1 MKKSPLPVAALTLA
15 LASLLAAANYLLAV
29 FFVMHLEPWLWST
42 LAGVLTLAALVHLFI
57 KAKRDEDGKVFGR
70 ALGGLLNLGET
81 RSALTPAAWVLWGGT
96 ILISF
101 REQLPYIIW
110 PIATLLLGGIAL
122 VFALKQKKGR
132 SVSIIAL
139 ALGLLIFVGHLLIG
153 YIAAEVNEASEQQLR
168 NEIDAMIDAEMEDL

>member
-1 MKKSPLPVAALTLA
+1 MKKSPLPIAALTLA

-29 FFVMHLEPWLWST
+29 FFVMHLEPWLWPA

-57 KAKRDEDGKVFGR
+57 KVKRDDEGRIVGR
-70 ALGGLLNLGET
+70 ALGGLINLGET
-81 RSALTPAAWVLWGGT
+81 RSALAPAAWVLWGGT

-101 REQLPYIIW
+101 REQLPYIVW
-110 PIATLLLGGIAL
+110 PIATLLLGIIAL

-132 SVSIIAL
+132 TLSIIAL
-139 ALGLLIFVGHLLIG
+139 ALGVITIVGHLLIG
-153 YIAAEVNEASEQQLR
+153 YIAEEVNEASEQQLR